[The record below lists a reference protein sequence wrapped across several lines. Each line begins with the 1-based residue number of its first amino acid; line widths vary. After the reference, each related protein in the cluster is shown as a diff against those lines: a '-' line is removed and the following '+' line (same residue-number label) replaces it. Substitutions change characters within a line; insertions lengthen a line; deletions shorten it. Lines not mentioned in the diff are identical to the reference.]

1 MQQLRC
7 NSKNTKEKLLE
18 VYNKCNDSLSKIT
31 KILKK
36 LKNTLTNRRHWE
48 YNEFTNKCIRIQ
60 KSKKQSCIIR
70 KTTVLILLVK
80 KTEDTA

>member
-1 MQQLRC
+1 M
-7 NSKNTKEKLLE
+7 
-18 VYNKCNDSLSKIT
+18 SKIT

-60 KSKKQSCIIR
+60 KQQKTKLYISKNNSFN
-70 KTTVLILLVK
+70 TLS
-80 KTEDTA
+80 